1 MALQVSIRAAPEEGK
16 ANAAIARLLAEAW
29 DMPKSQLR
37 LATGA
42 ANRRKLFIA
51 AGEPDVLRAR
61 LEGWL
66 KQWTDRQ

>member
-1 MALQVSIRAAPEEGK
+1 
-16 ANAAIARLLAEAW
+16 
-29 DMPKSQLR
+29 LR